1 MNKGVRVTWRG
12 LNRDYSGVVVR
23 MEGTHAVV
31 QVDGT
36 GRYILLQQQNNNKK
50 ADKDG
55 GPGGSPGE

>member
-1 MNKGVRVTWRG
+1 MTWRG